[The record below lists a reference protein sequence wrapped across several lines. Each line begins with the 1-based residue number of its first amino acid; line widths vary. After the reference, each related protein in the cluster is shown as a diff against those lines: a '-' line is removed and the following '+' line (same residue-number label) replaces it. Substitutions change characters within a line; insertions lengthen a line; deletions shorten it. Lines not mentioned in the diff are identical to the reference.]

1 MKQRYVFHASSS
13 GTEAVIE
20 LGAPICFMG
29 LVLLMMIIFYFIFPQ
44 INITGQLNR
53 SFRLEIVF
61 IMPSLIIT
69 YFFLKYVIKKIA
81 HEYIVDINDYQVTVY
96 KDTKAIYLGE
106 IKKIKVKRD
115 SQCYRLKIYG
125 SNHNYVFIIRPISNP
140 FGMGTES
147 DFNSIEKL
155 TDDLKEYCL

>member
-1 MKQRYVFHASSS
+1 
-13 GTEAVIE
+13 
-20 LGAPICFMG
+20 
-29 LVLLMMIIFYFIFPQ
+29 MIIMSE
-44 INITGQLNR
+44 NKKRGST
-53 SFRLEIVF
+53 
-61 IMPSLIIT
+61 T
-69 YFFLKYVIKKIA
+69 DFFLKYVIKKIA

-96 KDTKAIYLGE
+96 KDTKAIGLGE